1 MKYFKKTFLWIIIL
15 AGLAGY
21 FYLDVETTKKK
32 EAEKEEATRLLPF
45 KPSEILELELK
56 KEDSIILLQRW
67 EDGWRIEKPIK
78 AKADSKS
85 FEKALDYII
94 QSRNYADYV

>member
-45 KPSEILELELK
+45 KPSEVLELELK
-56 KEDSIILLQRW
+56 KGDGVIVVQRW

-78 AKADSKS
+78 VKADGKS
-85 FEKALDYII
+85 VKGIKLYNPVKE
-94 QSRNYADYV
+94 